1 MLLSYDHRFIF
12 IHNYRVAGTSIR
24 KSLEK
29 YVKRPLLRR
38 IFKEMGVGN
47 KLSHHKWKTFPAH
60 IKAKELRRI
69 LPAELYDTFYK
80 FAFVRNPWDWQVS
93 LYHYML
99 KNKSHRQHRFISAM
113 ESFDEYIVWRVNE
126 GKVLQKDFVTDSE
139 GTMIVDFVGRYES
152 LSKDF
157 LQVCKVLNINA
168 SLPHINK
175 SPHRNYRSYYRAETR
190 SLVEEN
196 FRADIELFGYTF

>member
-1 MLLSYDHRFIF
+1 MLLSYSHRFIF

-24 KSLEK
+24 KSLDK
-29 YVKRPLLRR
+29 YVRRPLLRR
-38 IFKEMGVGN
+38 IFEKIGLGN

-60 IKAKELRRI
+60 IKANELRRI
-69 LPAELYDTFYK
+69 LPADLYDTFYK

-99 KNKSHRQHRFISAM
+99 KNKSHWQHRLISAM
-113 ESFDEYIVWRVNE
+113 KSFDEYIVWRVNE

-139 GTMIVDFVGRYES
+139 GTMIVDFVGRYEN
-152 LSKDF
+152 LSNDF
-157 LQVCKVLNINA
+157 LQVCKVLNIAA

-175 SPHRNYRSYYRAETR
+175 SSHMNYRSYCSAETR
-190 SLVEEN
+190 NLVEEN
-196 FRADIELFGYTF
+196 FSEDIELFGYTF

>member
-1 MLLSYDHRFIF
+1 MLLSHSHRFIF

-24 KSLEK
+24 KSLDK
-29 YVKRPLLRR
+29 YVRKPLLRR
-38 IFKEMGVGN
+38 IFGAIGVGN
-47 KLSHHKWKTFPAH
+47 KLTHHKWKTFPAH
-60 IKAKELRRI
+60 IKANELKRI
-69 LPAELYDTFYK
+69 LPADLYDAFYK

-99 KNKSHRQHRFISAM
+99 KNKSHRQHTLISAM
-113 ESFDEYIVWRVNE
+113 KSFDEYIVWRVSE

-139 GTMIVDFVGRYES
+139 DTMIVDFVGRYEN
-152 LSKDF
+152 LNNDF

-175 SPHRNYRSYYRAETR
+175 SSHMNYRSYYSAETR
-190 SLVEEN
+190 NLVEEN
-196 FRADIELFGYTF
+196 FSEDIELFGYTF